1 VPVGTVKDLMKGIV
15 DPSSAVIWNAVG
27 TASTKDGFVET
38 APKTDDEWAVV
49 EHNALML
56 AEVANLLKTPDRHMA
71 RPEEASTKS
80 VADAPELT
88 PAQIEEK
95 VNKDRAAWDTK
106 ADALQQTAV
115 KAIAAARAHDKDAVL
130 TVGEEIDTACE
141 SCHKVYWYP
150 DDAAP
155 KPAAPSG
162 T

>member
-1 VPVGTVKDLMKGIV
+1 
-15 DPSSAVIWNAVG
+15 
-27 TASTKDGFVET
+27 
-38 APKTDDEWAVV
+38 
-49 EHNALML
+49 
-56 AEVANLLKTPDRHMA
+56 MA